1 MLRIISWN
9 VLHIIHELN
18 HVDNSIVIQNNPDE
32 CKRINDIY
40 NKIFSLL
47 DNNTI
52 ICLQEVPM
60 DLLNL
65 LIVHNDIYNIEFNK
79 YTRLP
84 CLKNNKTELT
94 NGKTSELSS
103 EVSVPTLVGRKTDEL
118 YSSVS
123 VPTKVGRKIVNPY
136 NNCSEHLVILYPLT
150 YIANDVIFLEIKD
163 SSKGYL
169 ILKLNNNITIVNVHV
184 PTISLINERTAL
196 MNELLNVIKDD
207 NFIIIGDFNSKKYVL
222 KNDFLHI
229 DKINIP
235 DVNGYTYKGILKNNK
250 IVYKTIDHIVLKN
263 ILYDCA
269 FTDEDDFKLS
279 DHKYIG
285 IIIYDNKL

>member
-1 MLRIISWN
+1 
-9 VLHIIHELN
+9 
-18 HVDNSIVIQNNPDE
+18 
-32 CKRINDIY
+32 
-40 NKIFSLL
+40 
-47 DNNTI
+47 
-52 ICLQEVPM
+52 
-60 DLLNL
+60 
-65 LIVHNDIYNIEFNK
+65 
-79 YTRLP
+79 
-84 CLKNNKTELT
+84 
-94 NGKTSELSS
+94 
-103 EVSVPTLVGRKTDEL
+103 
-118 YSSVS
+118 
-123 VPTKVGRKIVNPY
+123 
-136 NNCSEHLVILYPLT
+136 
-150 YIANDVIFLEIKD
+150 
-163 SSKGYL
+163 
-169 ILKLNNNITIVNVHV
+169 
-184 PTISLINERTAL
+184 